1 MTADNTET
9 TWSFSLKT
17 ELRACGCAATISRH
31 WNTRRCLGIHLSD
44 DSIVDE
50 PNSKR
55 LGIMIPT
62 NFVTSSGDTVRTL
75 TSAARMMDRRL
86 AGLEDI
92 ISD

>member
-1 MTADNTET
+1 MYA
-9 TWSFSLKT
+9 
-17 ELRACGCAATISRH
+17 
-31 WNTRRCLGIHLSD
+31 SD
-44 DSIVDE
+44 DSIVEE
-50 PNSKR
+50 PNNKR

-75 TSAARMMDRRL
+75 TSAARMIDRRL